1 MQIFLPYSDF
11 GKSLESLDNKRLGK
25 QRVEVYQI
33 ISAISGRPR
42 KDGKPYKGWVSHP
55 CTIMWR
61 DHLEALKIYYNWSLD
76 IWKERGF
83 KNTMEYEVISDEVKL
98 PEWLGFEPFH
108 SSHRANLLRK
118 DIGFYSKEGWT
129 EDPND
134 PYIWFD
140 DKGRWYKHFVS
151 EKKKV
156 FLRDQSVIES
166 AF

>member
-1 MQIFLPYSDF
+1 MQIFLPYPDF
-11 GKSLESLDNKRLGK
+11 VKSLQSLDNKRLGK
-25 QRVEVYQI
+25 QRVETYQI
-33 ISAISGRPR
+33 ISAISGRPK

-55 CTIMWR
+55 CTIMWK
-61 DHLEALKIYYNWSLD
+61 DHLEALKLYYNWSLD

-83 KNTMEYEVISDEVKL
+83 KNTMEYEVISDKVKL

-118 DIGFYSKEGWT
+118 DHEFYSKHGWT
-129 EDPND
+129 ENPHD

-140 DKGRWYKHFVS
+140 QEQRWYKHFVE

-156 FLRDQSVIES
+156 FLEEHEIIES
-166 AF
+166 VF